1 MDEELTGLADRIVR
15 ARRRLKESQ
24 EDFGKRFGVKQR
36 STVRGWED
44 GKPPNA
50 EHLIKINQF
59 LKDQEEAHGEVHSHQ
74 LLLAFDELINFEF
87 RISPYSSSAVR
98 FAVEIKRKAG

>member
-1 MDEELTGLADRIVR
+1 MQEQLTGLAEKIHH
-15 ARRRLKESQ
+15 ARLQLRESQ
-24 EDFGKRFGVKQR
+24 EEFGKRFGVKQR

-59 LKDQEEAHGEVHSHQ
+59 LKDQEEARVEVHAHQ
-74 LLLAFDELINFEF
+74 LLLAFDEPINFEF
-87 RISPYSSSAVR
+87 RISPHSSGAVR